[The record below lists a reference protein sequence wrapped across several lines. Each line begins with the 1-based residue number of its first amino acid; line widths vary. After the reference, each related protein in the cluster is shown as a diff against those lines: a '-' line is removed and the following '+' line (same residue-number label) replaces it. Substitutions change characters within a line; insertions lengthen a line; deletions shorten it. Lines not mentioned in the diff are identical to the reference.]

1 MYKQGR
7 VRIFNLLKYRRQSVR
22 YPIFAIILIALRWSL
37 NKRIEAGEWPHKVM
51 QYCNWDCIKA
61 KYALA
66 SFVKH
71 NLTDSSKEKYFYKF
85 CLPGNQYVYAK
96 VNVSLR
102 KYQEIWRFQ
111 FRHLRFLFFRYSNAI
126 YLTITSLVLWKECYL
141 FLNLIWQLMP
151 LTDRE

>member
-1 MYKQGR
+1 MH
-7 VRIFNLLKYRRQSVR
+7 F
-22 YPIFAIILIALRWSL
+22 
-37 NKRIEAGEWPHKVM
+37 
-51 QYCNWDCIKA
+51 
-61 KYALA
+61 LA

-111 FRHLRFLFFRYSNAI
+111 FRHLRFLFFQGKTYVNCFFVIQMQFIR
-126 YLTITSLVLWKECYL
+126 
-141 FLNLIWQLMP
+141 Q
-151 LTDRE
+151 